1 MAKNKAN
8 LTNSKA
14 TNATKSTQ
22 VEKSSSFFNSPILR
36 YVGGFVGLLIVF
48 YVVYSSNFFDQYFLQ
63 PIVST
68 QTTISSVV
76 LNLFGQENKADGIT
90 LTGSNNSLN
99 VSKGCDGME
108 VSALYL
114 IGILLMPFTWQ
125 SKGVGLFWGFLVLY
139 LLNLLRIIG
148 LFVTQIYMPSAFD
161 FLHLHGGFAL
171 FTVVAIFM
179 WMIWANWAIKKE
191 KNTNHVLG

>member
-1 MAKNKAN
+1 MAKNK
-8 LTNSKA
+8 
-14 TNATKSTQ
+14 TKIASTTSPKN
-22 VEKSSSFFNSPILR
+22 ESISFIKSPMLR
-36 YVGGFVGLLIVF
+36 YVGAFMGLLLIF

-63 PIVST
+63 PIVSF
-68 QTTISSVV
+68 QTKISSIL
-76 LNLFGQENKADGIT
+76 LNLVGQTNTADGIT
-90 LTGSNNSLN
+90 LTGLNRSLN

-114 IGILLMPFTWQ
+114 IGILLMPFSWR
-125 SKGVGLFWGFLVLY
+125 SKGVGLFWGFTVLF
-139 LLNLLRIIG
+139 LLNILRIMG
-148 LFVTQIYMPSAFD
+148 LFVTKMYMPSAFD

-191 KNTNHVLG
+191 KNSSHVLN